1 MFNCGKKIIY
11 KIGQSSIA
19 MLNSQRLAWNRRSSS
34 PRDEAT
40 HGASPWTGWSCPYK
54 SGPGSSLEWKKLKIS
69 MDSGGILMNFAGYI
83 YIYYIVPFIR
93 LEPRLWSYR
102 CASQPMPISYSLK
115 SRNMDSLYEA
125 VQEWYNS
132 AVFVSASQSGPPL
145 PPRHRDLSLI
155 DGFHRHAA
163 PHIEKLWGGQKVT
176 ICPAETQHFGQ
187 GLRLGSLKLAV
198 YSSNL
203 MQSTGILR
211 PKIWPDEFTRM
222 WIYPRSKPDGT
233 SENAWRSKKRI
244 IQFSET

>member
-1 MFNCGKKIIY
+1 
-11 KIGQSSIA
+11 
-19 MLNSQRLAWNRRSSS
+19 
-34 PRDEAT
+34 
-40 HGASPWTGWSCPYK
+40 
-54 SGPGSSLEWKKLKIS
+54 
-69 MDSGGILMNFAGYI
+69 
-83 YIYYIVPFIR
+83 
-93 LEPRLWSYR
+93 
-102 CASQPMPISYSLK
+102 
-115 SRNMDSLYEA
+115 MDSLYEA

-132 AVFVSASQSGPPL
+132 ARIWAFPRINFQTLAIEHDRTVKVAGCIQAVFVSASQSGPLL

-187 GLRLGSLKLAV
+187 GLRLGSLKLAI

-211 PKIWPDEFTRM
+211 PKIWPDEFTHM

-233 SENAWRSKKRI
+233 SENAWRSKKELSSSLKHRKVPPFLFPWSFEDGSLTSRVGSGSVLNRSPAKYFFNLRDGFDCI
-244 IQFSET
+244 ILHTRNGVIKHG